1 MILRTTRHVGKFK
14 LMRVLCTGSHDTIH
28 EARSV
33 GFNRLTRAVQRRV
46 DRIRIAC
53 AQETTGQNLRSLINK
68 IRNLCARGSVR
79 AARGAQHEVYFNA
92 KNSSTVM
99 VQRNIREMN

>member
-14 LMRVLCTGSHDTIH
+14 LMRVLSTGSHDTIH
-28 EARSV
+28 EARSA
-33 GFNRLTRAVQRRV
+33 GFDRLTRAVQRRV
-46 DRIRIAC
+46 GRIKC
-53 AQETTGQNLRSLINK
+53 TQETPRQNLRSLINK
-68 IRNLCARGSVR
+68 IRTVCARGSVR